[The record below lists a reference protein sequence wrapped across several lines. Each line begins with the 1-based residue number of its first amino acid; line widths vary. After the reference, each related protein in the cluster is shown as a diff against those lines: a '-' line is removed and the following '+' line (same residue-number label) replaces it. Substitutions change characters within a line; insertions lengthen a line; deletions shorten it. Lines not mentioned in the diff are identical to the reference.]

1 MHKSAGRAGRPILP
15 GAPWPADFFVPAK
28 GAIRGFEPE
37 NAGKKVVF
45 DVEKPPKTVFWIKTA
60 RFFDFFAFL
69 FVLYN
74 YRGPEAVTGPR
85 NTIRKT

>member
-1 MHKSAGRAGRPILP
+1 MHKSAGKAGRPIPP
-15 GAPWPADFFVPAK
+15 GAPLRADFFIPEK

-37 NAGKKVVF
+37 NAGKKGVF
-45 DVEKPPKTVFWIKTA
+45 DSEKPSGTVFRIKTA

-74 YRGPEAVTGPR
+74 CRGPEAVTGP
-85 NTIRKT
+85 